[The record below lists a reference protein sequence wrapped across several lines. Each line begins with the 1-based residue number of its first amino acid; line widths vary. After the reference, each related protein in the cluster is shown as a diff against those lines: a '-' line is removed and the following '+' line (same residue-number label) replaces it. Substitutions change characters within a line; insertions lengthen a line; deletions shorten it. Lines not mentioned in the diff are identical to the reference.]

1 MIELKKT
8 VTRSGAF
15 ELFEA
20 PERLSPF
27 VSVFVHRDE
36 HVDGRA
42 VRILPELRSSIQVR
56 LADPYWVRERTDA
69 SPWRR
74 APDISLWAPRHN
86 WGYGYVS
93 SRSKVFACGLTPA
106 GFQAIVGK
114 PVGPFVDTILDIS
127 DYPMLSSV
135 VAARQ
140 GEGFLEWTERLSK
153 ALIVLFR
160 DADPTPAISTRAL
173 DMLATSAGGAVTR
186 AAAIEDTSPRQ
197 FRRRFASIY
206 GLGPKRYQRIVRVD
220 RQLRRLHPDPW
231 EHDHFHAASISFAD
245 QPHAIREFHDTIG
258 MTPRQY
264 QQLKTNAD
272 ATLRA
277 IPEPQV
283 NAPFTEL

>member
-1 MIELKKT
+1 MNELKKT
-8 VTRSGAF
+8 ATRSGAF

-20 PERLSPF
+20 PESLSPF

-36 HVDGRA
+36 RVDGCA
-42 VRILPELRSSIQVR
+42 VRILPEVRSSIQVR

-74 APDISLWAPRHN
+74 TPDISLWAPRHN
-86 WGYGYVS
+86 WGYGYAF
-93 SRSKVFACGLTPA
+93 SRIRVFAFDLTPA

-127 DYPMLSSV
+127 DYPMLASV
-135 VAARQ
+135 LAARDSDS
-140 GEGFLEWTERLSK
+140 FLEWTERLSK
-153 ALIVLFR
+153 ELIVVFR

-173 DMLATSAGGAVTR
+173 DMLATGAGGAVTQ
-186 AAAIEDTSPRQ
+186 AAAIEDMSPRQ
-197 FRRRFASIY
+197 FRRRFASLY

-220 RQLRRLHPDPW
+220 RQLRHLHPDPW

-264 QQLKTNAD
+264 QKLKANAD
-272 ATLRA
+272 GALRA

-283 NAPFTEL
+283 IAPCTEF